1 MLKSAGKIEC
11 DAQTRCAEGRTL
23 INAENTENIRHN
35 YAAEKGR
42 SSKAQEFLRVREWNS
57 NYKPV
62 NNLLAHL
69 MRKSKS
75 EGSKRLYIWHLYKF
89 CKNTGKRPN
98 ELVALKR
105 NQAEKLSQAYAD
117 SLAKA
122 SPRYSNLAIAVLK
135 AFYLA
140 NGFKRG
146 KALELETYHAPVRF
160 RITPEYVP
168 TKTEVYTM
176 ADSAC
181 SMRDRAIILT
191 MFSTGL
197 RNSTLRAIRY
207 KDVAEQLKKNQSNV
221 MVPIYP
227 QMKEIEPNA
236 CKGGIPYYTF
246 TSDEATQAL
255 KLYLKVR
262 EDKYGPIDGSEPLFC
277 SGYNQIHQGER
288 RWKTLTSREIQIVV
302 KSAARRAGIVEWKA
316 VHPHC
321 LRKSYETVLHSQ
333 LIDGG
338 NLNVKVQE
346 FFMGHVLPGSQD
358 PYFDRSKIEH
368 MRNQYSRLKF
378 GRSAVENKF
387 KVLKAAVSRAFED
400 TGIDPEQVIEEY
412 VKLKHTNEPACSIPI
427 SMEGENRT

>member
-1 MLKSAGKIEC
+1 M
-11 DAQTRCAEGRTL
+11 
-23 INAENTENIRHN
+23 
-35 YAAEKGR
+35 
-42 SSKAQEFLRVREWNS
+42 KAYEFLQVTEWES
-57 NYKPV
+57 KYSSV

-75 EGSKRLYIWHLYKF
+75 FGSKQLYMWHLYKF
-89 CKNTGKRPN
+89 CLYTGKKPN
-98 ELVALKR
+98 ELVAMKR
-105 NQAEKLSQAYAD
+105 SQAEKCSQEYAD
-117 SLAKA
+117 SLSKV

-135 AFYLA
+135 AFYA
-140 NGFKRG
+140 SNGFKRG
-146 KALELETYHAPVRF
+146 KALELETFHAPARF
-160 RITPEYVP
+160 RIMPEYVP
-168 TKTEVYTM
+168 TKTEVYAM

-207 KDVAEQLKKNQSNV
+207 KDVAQELAKNQTNV
-221 MVPIYP
+221 MIPVYP
-227 QMKEIEPNA
+227 EMKETDPNA

-246 TSDEATQAL
+246 TSDESTQAL
-255 KLYLKVR
+255 KLYLKER
-262 EDKYGPIDGSEPLFC
+262 EGRYGLTDGFEPLFC
-277 SGYNQIHQGER
+277 SEYNQIRQEAR
-288 RWKTLTSREIQIVV
+288 KTKTLTSREVQIVV
-302 KSAARRAGIVEWKA
+302 KSAARRAGIVDWKA

-321 LRKSYETVLHSQ
+321 LRKAYETVLHSQ

-378 GRSAVENKF
+378 GRTAVENKF

-400 TGIDPEQVIEEY
+400 TGIDPEEVIADY
-412 VKLKHTNEPACSIPI
+412 VKLKLAGESTLPIPT
-427 SMEGENRT
+427 GLDQGGNRT

>member
-1 MLKSAGKIEC
+1 
-11 DAQTRCAEGRTL
+11 
-23 INAENTENIRHN
+23 
-35 YAAEKGR
+35 
-42 SSKAQEFLRVREWNS
+42 
-57 NYKPV
+57 
-62 NNLLAHL
+62 

-75 EGSKRLYIWHLYKF
+75 EGSKRLYTWHLYKF
-89 CKNTGKRPN
+89 CKYTGKKPN
-98 ELVALKR
+98 ELIALKR
-105 NQAEKLSQAYAD
+105 NQAEKLSQMYAD
-117 SLAKA
+117 SLSKV

-146 KALELETYHAPVRF
+146 KALELETYHTPVRF
-160 RITPEYVP
+160 RMTPEYVP
-168 TKTEVYTM
+168 TKSEVYVM

-197 RNSTLRAIRY
+197 RNSTLRAIRH
-207 KDVAEQLKKNQSNV
+207 KDVGEELIKNQTNV
-221 MVPIYP
+221 MIPIYP

-255 KLYLKVR
+255 KLYLKER
-262 EDKYGPIDGSEPLFC
+262 EGRYDYIDGSEPLFC
-277 SGYNQIHQGER
+277 SEYNQIHQEAR
-288 RWKTLTSREIQIVV
+288 RRKTLTSREVQIVV
-302 KSAARRAGIVEWKA
+302 KSAARRSGIAEWKA

-321 LRKSYETVLHSQ
+321 LRKAYETVLHSQ

-338 NLNVKVQE
+338 NLNIKVQE

-412 VKLKHTNEPACSIPI
+412 VKLRHFDQPAPSTPT
-427 SMEGENRT
+427 SLNPEGNRT